1 MRFST
6 LLIPVAALGLL
17 AACGDDSTASDATT
31 ATSAA
36 TATTAPVASSDTG
49 SAGGTAPAS
58 TVAPVK
64 PEVKLP
70 ATLPTELVVTDVTEG
85 TGTEAAD
92 GDTVVVRYVG
102 VRSEDG
108 KEFDNSYDRGTP
120 FPVTLGVGQVIEGWD
135 KGLVGIKPGGR
146 RQLDIPADMAYG
158 DQPPSTDVIQPG
170 DALSFVIDVVA
181 VIPKVDPADAPDIT
195 IPPTPNTT
203 EQKSTDLI
211 VGQGADIQPGQT
223 VAVQLLAFSAADGK
237 LLDSSWK
244 QGTPLTF
251 LPGAGQLPPGVEKA
265 VEGMKI
271 GGRRQVQIP
280 FADAF
285 GASGNTDLGLPAST
299 DLIMVLDLVGAY

>member
-49 SAGGTAPAS
+49 SAGGTAPAG

-85 TGTEAAD
+85 TGTGAVD

-195 IPPTPNTT
+195 IPPTPNKT
-203 EQKSTDLI
+203 EQTSTDLI